1 MNNDFKNIINV
12 LLFQFWEKRSGSQII
27 KLLLDKLAQLRK
39 SFLMSENQL
48 IILKP

>member
-1 MNNDFKNIINV
+1 MKNDFKNINNV
-12 LLFQFWEKRSGSQII
+12 SIFQFWEKRSGSQII

>member
-39 SFLMSENQL
+39 SLLMAENQQ
-48 IILKP
+48 IILSV